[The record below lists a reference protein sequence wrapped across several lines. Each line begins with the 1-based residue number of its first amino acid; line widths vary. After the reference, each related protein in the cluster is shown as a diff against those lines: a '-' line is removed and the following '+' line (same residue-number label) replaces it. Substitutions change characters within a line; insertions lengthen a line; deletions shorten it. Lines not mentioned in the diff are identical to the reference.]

1 VAEAY
6 LPIFIAFVIAVVF
19 SFVFVLLSRHFGP
32 ERPTKQKESVYE
44 CGMPPI
50 GGAHQ
55 RFSVKFFL
63 VAVLFILFD
72 LEAVFIYPWSVV
84 FMDFV
89 QSSIE
94 GAGVYILAEMGF
106 FLTVL
111 ILGWVY
117 VLKRGALDWT

>member
-1 VAEAY
+1 
-6 LPIFIAFVIAVVF
+6 
-19 SFVFVLLSRHFGP
+19 
-32 ERPTKQKESVYE
+32 
-44 CGMPPI
+44 
-50 GGAHQ
+50 
-55 RFSVKFFL
+55 
-63 VAVLFILFD
+63 
-72 LEAVFIYPWSVV
+72 VFIYPWSVV